1 MTTGGSAPTPRSVSV
16 IMPTFRPG
24 YGLRDPV
31 GAALDDPAVAEVL
44 IVLDRRAPM
53 ASDAVERLLPRD
65 HRVRVSR
72 APTPGPSVARAHGV
86 ELARGDVVLFLDDDV
101 VPAHRAVT
109 GHLRRHAEAAGRVVV
124 GYMPVAPMRLVESAT
139 ARIYARD
146 YEAVCREYDTGGN
159 AVLRNLWGGY
169 ISMRRTDAQ
178 RVGIA
183 TERFRFTQHEDREL
197 GLRCLDAGLQGVF
210 DRSLTAEHRYEREP
224 ERFLRLAREQVEA
237 THAIHEL
244 HPDTAGP
251 WDATQYRAGV
261 PKRARWL
268 VDVARARG
276 VARGEVSVLRALA
289 GASHALGARRVEG
302 RALVLARVVV
312 QDAAARAV
320 EGQRATRAAMPAT
333 IMTKPSAT

>member
-1 MTTGGSAPTPRSVSV
+1 MTTGGSAPTPHSVSV
-16 IMPTFRPG
+16 IVPTFRPG
-24 YGLRDPV
+24 DGLRAPV
-31 GAALDDPAVAEVL
+31 DAALDDPSVVEVVV
-44 IVLDRRAPM
+44 VLDRRAPM
-53 ASDAVERLLPRD
+53 AADAVERLLARD
-65 HRVRVSR
+65 ERVRVTR
-72 APTPGPSVARAHGV
+72 APAPGPSVARAHGV

-101 VPAHRAVT
+101 VPAHHAVT
-109 GHLRRHAEAAGRVVV
+109 GHLRRHAEAVGRVVV
-124 GYMPVAPMRLVESAT
+124 GYMPVAVVRLIESAT

-146 YEAVCREYDTGGN
+146 YEVACREYDAGGN
-159 AVLRNLWGGY
+159 AVLRNLWGGNV
-169 ISMRRTDAQ
+169 SMRRTDAQ

-183 TERFRFTQHEDREL
+183 TERFPFTQHEDREL

-237 THAIHEL
+237 TRAIHEL
-244 HPDTAGP
+244 HPKTAGP
-251 WDATQYRAGV
+251 WDAAQYRAGV

-268 VDVARARG
+268 VGAARTPA

-320 EGQRATRAAMPAT
+320 EGQWATSAAMPAT
-333 IMTKPSAT
+333 IITKPRAT

>member
-1 MTTGGSAPTPRSVSV
+1 VTTGGSAPTPRSVSV
-16 IMPTFRPG
+16 IVPTFRPG
-24 YGLRDPV
+24 DGLRDPV
-31 GAALDDPAVAEVL
+31 AAVLDDPAVAEVV

-53 ASDAVERLLPRD
+53 ASDAVERLLPRN

-72 APTPGPSVARAHGV
+72 APATGPSVARAHGV
-86 ELARGDVVLFLDDDV
+86 QLARGDVVLFLDDDV

-159 AVLRNLWGGY
+159 AVLRNLWGGN

-251 WDATQYRAGV
+251 WDATQYRSGV

-333 IMTKPSAT
+333 IITKPRAT